1 MQAHERITPERRGAQ
16 RPWSCRPRY
25 APSLALRVSVAGRA
39 LFALTLLVAVSPL
52 AAAEQEWTRF
62 RGPNGSGVSDDKGIP
77 TEWSE
82 QDYNWKAK
90 LPGVGHSSPVIW
102 DQKVFVTAASE
113 ETAERIVLCLDTQ
126 TGKTLWERR
135 YDSHV
140 HRKHHFN
147 SFATSTPA
155 LDADR
160 VYVTWS
166 TPEHYTVLALDHDGR
181 DVWRVDLGAVVSQ
194 HSTGVSPIVYQDMVI
209 VANDQDG
216 LLRESDNK
224 EPGVSFLVALNA
236 NDGQVRWRTE
246 RDSATVSYSTPCVYD
261 SPETGRPEL
270 IFNSQAHGISGID
283 PYTGQVI
290 WEFPAFDKRAVS
302 SPVIA
307 AGLIFGTTG
316 SGGGG
321 NYLAAVRPGKS
332 PELAYPKISEKA
344 PYVPTPVAKGDLLF
358 LWGDG
363 GVVSCVD
370 AATGQSHWR
379 ERVGGKFSG
388 SPIIVEDRVYCI
400 SEDGTVV
407 VLAAAPEYK
416 LLARNPLGE
425 GSRSTP
431 AVAAGRLYLRTASH
445 LISLGGH

>member
-1 MQAHERITPERRGAQ
+1 MLRG
-16 RPWSCRPRY
+16 R
-25 APSLALRVSVAGRA
+25 LAS
-39 LFALTLLVAVSPL
+39 L

-62 RGPNGSGVSDDKGIP
+62 RGPNGSGVSEDKGIP

-166 TPEHYTVLALDHDGR
+166 TPEHYTVLALDHDGH
-181 DVWRVDLGAVVSQ
+181 DAWRVDLGAVVSQ

-216 LLRESDNK
+216 VLRESDNK
-224 EPGVSFLVALNA
+224 EPGVSFLVRAECQRRPGPLA
-236 NDGQVRWRTE
+236 DRARKHDGQLLDPLRLRFA
-246 RDSATVSYSTPCVYD
+246 RY
-261 SPETGRPEL
+261 RPARADL
-270 IFNSQAHGISGID
+270 QQPGARHLGCRSLHRAGDLGI
-283 PYTGQVI
+283 
-290 WEFPAFDKRAVS
+290 PAFDKRAVS

-321 NYLAAVRPGKS
+321 NYLAAVRPGKH
-332 PELAYPKISEKA
+332 PELAYPKISKKA

-363 GVVSCVD
+363 GVVSCID
-370 AATGQSHWR
+370 AATGQPHWR
-379 ERVGGKFSG
+379 RTRWRQVLGLADHCRGPGLLHLGRWHGGGVGRRAGVQ
-388 SPIIVEDRVYCI
+388 IVGPQ
-400 SEDGTVV
+400 S
-407 VLAAAPEYK
+407 
-416 LLARNPLGE
+416 
-425 GSRSTP
+425 
-431 AVAAGRLYLRTASH
+431 AGRGEPQHA
-445 LISLGGH
+445 GGGRPGGCICGRRRI